1 MTEVIVAMILLANLL
16 FMVYVFAKRRKSER
30 DFERRRQEMHR
41 RWEDV
46 KEIKS
51 EK

>member
-1 MTEVIVAMILLANLL
+1 MAEVIAAMILLANLL
-16 FMVYVFAKRRKSER
+16 FMAYAFVKRRKLKR

-41 RWEDV
+41 RWANVQEN
-46 KEIKS
+46 KS